1 MATKFLDGL
10 RDRRLS
16 YAVGITSLTVTE
28 FDAQE
33 DAIMYPTL
41 RCHPTLLA
49 RNLNGRTYIVTGANS
64 GAGLATTSQL
74 VRQGAHVVA
83 ACRRVAAGEEAVRPL
98 AGAPGSVAVMELDLG
113 SLASV
118 RAFAAAFKARHAR
131 LDGLVNN
138 AGVMNTPQGRTTD
151 GFETQFGTN
160 HLGHFLLTE
169 LLLETLEASAPS
181 RIVCVSSVAHVARS
195 GRGGEIYLDDL
206 NYEQRPYSGAE
217 AYSQSKLANVLH
229 AVDLAGRLAG
239 TGVTA
244 VSVHPGWIRSNL
256 IKHTAPTWVQNVL
269 LKPFSGLL
277 TMMSAE
283 DGAQTTLHCLLD
295 DDVPEHGGEYYS
307 QNSILYPDKKDRG
320 GGWPMPSPNP
330 NARDAEL
337 ASKLAEASSRLV
349 GLGG

>member
-1 MATKFLDGL
+1 
-10 RDRRLS
+10 
-16 YAVGITSLTVTE
+16 
-28 FDAQE
+28 
-33 DAIMYPTL
+33 MYPTL
-41 RCHPTLLA
+41 RCDPKLFA
-49 RNLNGRTYIVTGANS
+49 KNLKGRTYIVTGANS

-98 AGAPGSVAVMELDLG
+98 AGAAGSVEVMELDLG

-118 RAFAAAFKARHAR
+118 RAFAKAFVARHSR

-138 AGVMNTPQGRTTD
+138 AGVMNCPEGRTAD

-169 LLLETLEASAPS
+169 LLLDVLKGSAPS
-181 RIVCVSSVAHVARS
+181 RIVCVSSVAHVPRS
-195 GRGGEIYLDDL
+195 GKGGEIFLDDL
-206 NYEQRPYSGAE
+206 NYQKRKYDGVE

-229 AVDLAGRLAG
+229 ALDLSRRLEG

-295 DDVPEHGGEYYS
+295 DDVPRHSGEYYS
-307 QNSILYPDKKDRG
+307 QNSILYPDKRNRG

-330 NARDAEL
+330 HARDAEL
-337 ASKLAEASSRLV
+337 ARKLSEESRRLV
-349 GLGG
+349 GLAG